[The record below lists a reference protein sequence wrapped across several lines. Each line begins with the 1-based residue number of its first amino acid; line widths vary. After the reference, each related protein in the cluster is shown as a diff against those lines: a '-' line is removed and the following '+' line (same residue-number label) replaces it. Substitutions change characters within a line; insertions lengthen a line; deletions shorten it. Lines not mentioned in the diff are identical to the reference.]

1 MEEHTRETLE
11 EVADVVFHGQLEEKR
26 PWLLL
31 VLVSLAPSVP
41 QDVAFGAD
49 HIRRLED
56 DGAILAEVVRD
67 DVVLRGTKHGED
79 QKEKKENEWIPD
91 VGGPNRRETEDQ
103 TDVSAV
109 DRCFFR
115 CWQMKAD
122 DLQTL

>member
-79 QKEKKENEWIPD
+79 LVNLGGEEVLGEKQLQEVEHMLEGRLGEGGGDEEDKEGAHVI
-91 VGGPNRRETEDQ
+91 GQAHG
-103 TDVSAV
+103 
-109 DRCFFR
+109 
-115 CWQMKAD
+115 
-122 DLQTL
+122 

>member
-41 QDVAFGAD
+41 QDVAFGTN

-79 QKEKKENEWIPD
+79 LVNLSGEEVLGEKQLQEVEHMLEGRLGE
-91 VGGPNRRETEDQ
+91 VGGDEEDEEGAHSIGQ
-103 TDVSAV
+103 SHG
-109 DRCFFR
+109 
-115 CWQMKAD
+115 
-122 DLQTL
+122 